1 MELPVNVNNNAI
13 LQYVRIA
20 LYLLWGGLANYGINV
35 SNDKRAMIA
44 SALGTVATLAW
55 TMYGTRMNALLEQ
68 IKAKAGV
75 QEITV
80 KVDPNLITP
89 ANVNDNTS
97 NGITAKAA

>member
-1 MELPVNVNNNAI
+1 MNLPVNVNSNAI

-35 SNDKRAMIA
+35 SNDKRAMVASIA
-44 SALGTVATLAW
+44 GTMATLAW

-68 IKAKAGV
+68 IRAKAGV

-80 KVDPNLITP
+80 KVDDSLIVPSAIT
-89 ANVNDNTS
+89 DNTS
-97 NGITAKAA
+97 PGITAKAA